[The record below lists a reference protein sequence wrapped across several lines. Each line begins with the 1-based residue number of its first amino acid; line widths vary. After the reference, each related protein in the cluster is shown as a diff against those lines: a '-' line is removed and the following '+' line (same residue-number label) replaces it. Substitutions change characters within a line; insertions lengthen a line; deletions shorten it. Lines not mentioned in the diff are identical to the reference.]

1 MVDCIKIQIY
11 ARALIDFFFNH
22 PSLEWLGEEER
33 LHYMHNDEILTKIRK
48 QFRGIVFCF
57 YNDKLDIIFKPH
69 YYFNSNLHNANDFS
83 PEDCMKVVADFQNA
97 FEIDLGLLP
106 IVNLEFGVNI
116 TQPYD
121 IRDLITF
128 LYSHGRNEFRADPD
142 APFSKKSQSYNKFG
156 KPNTFKI
163 FKGYAKGI
171 QFPNY
176 CHKDTFRWEQKS
188 KRSKRMKDV
197 HVETM
202 ADLLNYNSYLQ
213 MAKSLRNEFAKVLI
227 LDDTVSRQNL
237 SADEKIELEKY
248 MNPNTWYR
256 LQQKS
261 RNVFANHVK
270 KFNALQQKSGKNM
283 KQTIAELIDE
293 KLEELFLKD
302 KVCINHTIIDGNCT
316 SCFGFNVLY

>member
-11 ARALIDFFFNH
+11 ARVLIDFFFNH
-22 PSLEWLGEEER
+22 QLLEWLGEEEK
-33 LHYMHNDEILTKIRK
+33 LHHIHNDEIITKVRK

-83 PEDCMKVVADFQNA
+83 PADCMNVIAEFQNA
-97 FEIDLGLLP
+97 FEIDLKLLP

-116 TQPYD
+116 AQPYD

-142 APFSKKSQSYNKFG
+142 APFSKKSQSYNRLG

-171 QFPNY
+171 QFSNY

-188 KRSKRMKDV
+188 KRSKRMKGIR
-197 HVETM
+197 VETM
-202 ADLLNYNSYLQ
+202 ADLLNYDTYVQ
-213 MAKSLRNEFAKVLI
+213 MAKSLRGEFDKVII
-227 LDDTVSRQNL
+227 LDDSVSRKML
-237 SADEKIELEKY
+237 SANEKCELEKY

-256 LQQKS
+256 HQQKS
-261 RNVFANHVK
+261 RNVFANHVR

-283 KQTIAELIDE
+283 KQTIAKLIHE
-293 KLEELFLKD
+293 KLDELCPKE
-302 KVCINHTIIDGNCT
+302 KCA
-316 SCFGFNVLY
+316 

>member
-11 ARALIDFFFNH
+11 ARALIDFFLNH
-22 PSLEWLGEEER
+22 PSLEWLGEEEK
-33 LHYMHNDEILTKIRK
+33 LHHMHNDEIVTKVRK

-57 YNDKLDIIFKPH
+57 YPEKLDIIFKPH
-69 YYFNSNLHNANDFS
+69 YYFNDNLHNANDFS
-83 PEDCMKVVADFQNA
+83 PEDCIRVITEFQNV
-97 FEIDLGLLP
+97 FEINLALLP

-116 TQPYD
+116 MQPYD

-142 APFSKKSQSYNKFG
+142 APFSKKSQSYNKRG

-171 QFPNY
+171 QFPIW
-176 CHKDTFRWEQKS
+176 CDKDTFRWEQKS
-188 KRSKRMKDV
+188 KRSKRMNGIR
-197 HVETM
+197 VETM
-202 ADLLNYNSYLQ
+202 ADLIKIESYVQ

-237 SADEKIELEKY
+237 STDEKTELERY

-256 LQQKS
+256 FQQKS
-261 RNVFANHVK
+261 RNVFSNHVK
-270 KFNALQQKSGKNM
+270 KFNRLQQKSGNNM
-283 KQTIAELIDE
+283 KQTIAKLIDE
-293 KLEELFLKD
+293 KLEGFFLKE
-302 KVCINHTIIDGNCT
+302 KCA
-316 SCFGFNVLY
+316 